1 MRIQARRRR
10 RAASHSSSSVSTAVR
25 RVPLLLTVLAITSLL
40 LTVDADLIAKNGSGR
55 SLLSLSPAVS
65 LGLRSALARRS
76 STSGTS
82 STLLLSKWG
91 RAVRGTSSSSSS
103 PPARSSA
110 SILASSFDEGE
121 DEDDSLSH
129 MESAYF
135 YPRSA
140 QEAAEMRSAETAHL
154 RKTVKRRPA
163 LRLLPTAA
171 SARARL
177 LDDFDE
183 EDEDD
188 ELAFLESTVGRH
200 CSERTTMVSASS
212 AASTASTTLNHQRG
226 GAAAA
231 VIEAI
236 RPLAFWESMI
246 CGAISRSVA
255 QTTMHPA
262 NTMKTLLQ
270 NSAGISGLELLAPK
284 NLPRLWVGAGAN
296 FLLSVPHG
304 AVNFAVLELVRKQ
317 LGAIVQATPF
327 LAEREQTW
335 GAGLDFLSSSIS
347 TIACSVVSTPQMM
360 ITDNIMAGNYQ
371 NLPTAIRGLAQTYG
385 VRGFYAGWWPGLVG
399 KIPSYAL
406 TWTLYQRIKKIRD
419 RISDHVAT
427 DFENSA
433 MGCIASATTVC
444 LMIPMVRSFVQC
456 MRVCVRVFNDGMLR
470 IFWDQRCSNTVE
482 STLSLVS
489 LHQDTIKTRLV
500 TQAGRAASDR
510 AYKGIIDCAIR
521 VAREEGMG
529 AFYRGLPPR
538 LVSVV
543 PMIGIQ

>member
-1 MRIQARRRR
+1 
-10 RAASHSSSSVSTAVR
+10 
-25 RVPLLLTVLAITSLL
+25 VPLLLTVLLAITTSLL
-40 LTVDADLIAKNGSGR
+40 LFTVDADLIVKNAAGPAGR

-76 STSGTS
+76 SSSSTSGTS
-82 STLLLSKWG
+82 STTLLLSKSKKRWG
-91 RAVRGTSSSSSS
+91 RAVQGASSSTASS
-103 PPARSSA
+103 ARSSA
-110 SILASSFDEGE
+110 STILASSFDEG
-121 DEDDSLSH
+121 DEDDDPLSR

-154 RKTVKRRPA
+154 RKTVVRRSA
-163 LRLLPTAA
+163 LRLLPTAS
-171 SARARL
+171 SARAGSSRAA
-177 LDDFDE
+177 DFDE

-200 CSERTTMVSASS
+200 CVERTTMVSASS
-212 AASTASTTLNHQRG
+212 KDQRG
-226 GAAAA
+226 GAAAVMEA
-231 VIEAI
+231 V

-270 NSAGISGLELLAPK
+270 NSAGISGLDLLAPK

-371 NLPTAIRGLAQTYG
+371 NLPTAIKGLAQTYG
-385 VRGFYAGWWPGLVG
+385 IRGFYAGWWPGLVG

-444 LMIPMVRSFVQC
+444 LMIPMVRAFVQC
-456 MRVCVRVFNDGMLR
+456 MRACVRACMSLMMVSCASFR
-470 IFWDQRCSNTVE
+470 INIVLTPWNQLFHSFRFIRTPS
-482 STLSLVS
+482 
-489 LHQDTIKTRLV
+489 RLV
-500 TQAGRAASDR
+500 W
-510 AYKGIIDCAIR
+510 
-521 VAREEGMG
+521 
-529 AFYRGLPPR
+529 
-538 LVSVV
+538 
-543 PMIGIQ
+543 